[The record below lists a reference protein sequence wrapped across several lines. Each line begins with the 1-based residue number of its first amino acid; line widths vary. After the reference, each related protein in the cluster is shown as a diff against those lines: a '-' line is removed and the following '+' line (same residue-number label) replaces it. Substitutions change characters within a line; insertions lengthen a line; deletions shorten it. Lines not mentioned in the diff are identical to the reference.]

1 MLTSAQA
8 ERLSVGPYRQ
18 MSPHLENCC
27 LRISANVSYAQAEE
41 DVSYLT
47 GMRVSAK
54 TQHRLVQS
62 HDFAQPEVSELEEVS
77 VDGGKVRLRTPVGE
91 PCQWRDYKT
100 VASEAAIVAYYQQ
113 NDELLEW
120 VNRQPLA
127 TPLTC
132 LGDGHDGVWNLV
144 AQMGTEAERREVL
157 DWYHLVENLNK
168 VGGSINRINQAQ
180 ALLWRG
186 KVDEALTL
194 FEPLKTRAAQNF
206 CQYLRKHRH
215 RIIHYD
221 YYQREQICSIGSGAV
236 ESGIKQISRRI
247 KISGAQWNEDNV
259 PQVLAHRCAYLNGMI
274 GAQR

>member
-1 MLTSAQA
+1 MSHTQA
-8 ERLSVGPYRQ
+8 KRLSVGPYRQ

-27 LRISANVSYAQAEE
+27 LRISANVSYAQACK

-47 GMRVSAK
+47 GMRVPAK
-54 TQHRLVQS
+54 TQQRLVQS
-62 HDFAQPEVSELEEVS
+62 HNFSPPEVSELEEVS

-91 PCQWRDYKT
+91 PCQWKDYKA
-100 VASEAAIVAYYQQ
+100 VASEAAIVAGYQQ
-113 NDELLEW
+113 NNELAEW
-120 VNRQPLA
+120 VNQQPLA
-127 TPLTC
+127 TPFTC

-144 AQMGTEAERREVL
+144 ALMGTVAERREVL

-168 VGGSINRINQAQ
+168 VGGSMKRITQAE

-186 KVDEALTL
+186 KVSEVLTL
-194 FEPLKTRAAQNF
+194 FEPLKKKAAKNF

-215 RIIHYD
+215 RIINYD
-221 YYQREQICSIGSGAV
+221 YYQRERICSVGSGAV
-236 ESGIKQISRRI
+236 ESGIKQMARRI
-247 KISGAQWNEDNV
+247 KISGAQWSEDNV